1 MYSVTRRKLTNAN
14 SPSKPTRYEG
24 ESTPWR
30 TKNKK
35 KKKRK
40 GGPKKEPSSDE
51 CQKDK
56 LRGNHIIANA
66 NTMHMHGGRLAS
78 SVAINGEQIIVQ
90 KSRTFREH

>member
-1 MYSVTRRKLTNAN
+1 MENK
-14 SPSKPTRYEG
+14 EQ
-24 ESTPWR
+24 
-30 TKNKK
+30 KK